1 VSGNTYSIDGS
12 TYLNNGGVFS
22 GVVSGVYSVSVKNVS
37 GCISSVSTVVVDA
50 KPVGPSAP
58 SLSVVQPTCE
68 LSTGTIS
75 VSSPINVGNGYSING
90 VDYSNTTGVFTGI
103 VAGTYNVTVKNSS
116 GCISPASVVVVNAHP
131 LTPVVPTVEV
141 SNPVCP
147 DKTGSIR
154 VVTPVGSGF
163 TYSIDGSTYLNATG
177 IFSSIL
183 PGAYSVSV
191 KNGSGCVS
199 SSVVV
204 IVKDPVVNEPK
215 LLITASGSTS
225 ICEGGSVVLTS
236 STAVSYQW
244 YKYGVAIAGAN
255 NRTYTATTDGLYTV
269 SRFSSDV
276 SCKSLQSDGV
286 EVKVAST
293 PFPPVVNI
301 VQPSCEISTATIA
314 VISPISIGNTYS
326 IDDINYINSTGVF
339 TDLVPGTYKVTVK
352 NKFGCISPGTIVKI
366 NNFPFTPQI
375 PTVEVINPLCP
386 DKTGTI
392 RVKSPLGSGMSYSID
407 GVTYANGTGVFT
419 GVVPGFYS
427 VTAKN
432 ASGCVS
438 APVTVTVKDPSLDVK
453 KLSITASSSTNIC
466 IGSTVVLTSSES
478 NSYQWY
484 KYGTAI
490 AGANSKTFTA
500 STEGVYTVSQIST
513 NGCQV
518 VQSDGIEIKV
528 VARPVAPLLI
538 SDKLFFCEGDSAT
551 LNATSTNN
559 IQWYRDGILLP
570 NTGNKIVVKQGGTYA
585 AISVNDG
592 GCRSS
597 FSQSIFVQMLD
608 LPVTPVLTIKGSSK
622 FCKNESRVLQ
632 VTIPSGLKITW
643 FKNGSLI
650 QGYALDTLRTNEAAE
665 YTVKFESVS
674 GCKSLVSNKIIT
686 EIGCVSTDIYIPD
699 VFTPN
704 GDGINDVIKPVCVGI
719 SKFSYFKIYNRWGN
733 ILFESSVES
742 IGWDGKLRGQIQP
755 ADSYIWLVEGI
766 DTNGKEIRKS
776 GVLTLVR

>member
-1 VSGNTYSIDGS
+1 
-12 TYLNNGGVFS
+12 
-22 GVVSGVYSVSVKNVS
+22 
-37 GCISSVSTVVVDA
+37 
-50 KPVGPSAP
+50 
-58 SLSVVQPTCE
+58 
-68 LSTGTIS
+68 
-75 VSSPINVGNGYSING
+75 
-90 VDYSNTTGVFTGI
+90 
-103 VAGTYNVTVKNSS
+103 
-116 GCISPASVVVVNAHP
+116 
-131 LTPVVPTVEV
+131 
-141 SNPVCP
+141 
-147 DKTGSIR
+147 
-154 VVTPVGSGF
+154 
-163 TYSIDGSTYLNATG
+163 
-177 IFSSIL
+177 
-183 PGAYSVSV
+183 
-191 KNGSGCVS
+191 
-199 SSVVV
+199 
-204 IVKDPVVNEPK
+204 
-215 LLITASGSTS
+215 
-225 ICEGGSVVLTS
+225 
-236 STAVSYQW
+236 
-244 YKYGVAIAGAN
+244 
-255 NRTYTATTDGLYTV
+255 
-269 SRFSSDV
+269 
-276 SCKSLQSDGV
+276 
-286 EVKVAST
+286 VKVAST
-293 PFPPVVNI
+293 PFPPAVNI

-339 TDLVPGTYKVTVK
+339 TDLVPGTYTVTVK

-366 NNFPFTPQI
+366 NNFPFTPQV
-375 PTVEVINPLCP
+375 PTVEVTNPLCP

-392 RVKSPLGSGMSYSID
+392 RVKSPLGAGLSYSID

-419 GVVPGFYS
+419 GVVPGIYS

-453 KLSITASSSTNIC
+453 KLSISVSGSTSIC

-484 KYGTAI
+484 KYGIAI

-500 STEGVYTVSQIST
+500 STEGVYTVSQLSA

-518 VQSDGIEIKV
+518 VQSDGIEVKV
-528 VARPVAPLLI
+528 VARPVAPLLV

-559 IQWYRDGILLP
+559 VQWYRDGVLLT
-570 NTGNKIVVKQGGTYA
+570 NSGNKLVVKQGGTYA
-585 AISVNDG
+585 AITVNDG

-632 VTIPSGLKITW
+632 VAIPSGLKISW

-650 QGYALDTLRTNEAAE
+650 SGYTLDTLRVNEAAA
-665 YTVKFESVS
+665 YTVKFESAS
-674 GCKSLVSNKIIT
+674 GCQSLVSNRITT
-686 EIGCVSTDIYIPD
+686 EIGCVSTDIYVPD
-699 VFTPN
+699 VFSPN

-719 SKFSYFKIYNRWGN
+719 SKLAYFKIYNRWGN

-742 IGWDGKLRGQIQP
+742 IGWDGKLRGQLQP
-755 ADSYIWLVEGI
+755 ADSYIWMVVGT